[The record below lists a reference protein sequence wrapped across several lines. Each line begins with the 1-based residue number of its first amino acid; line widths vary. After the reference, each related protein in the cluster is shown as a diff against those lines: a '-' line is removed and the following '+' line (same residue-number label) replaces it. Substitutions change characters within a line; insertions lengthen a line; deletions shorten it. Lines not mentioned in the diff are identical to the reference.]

1 MTGVENQVC
10 VHVECMAKNHNL
22 RWAVRSRQ
30 KRYCLLILFA
40 EFVLEANLDFLN
52 GEIRK
57 PTLIFERPRLA
68 AGLGEPSLHLPVSV
82 AYGCANATGRGCV
95 GR

>member
-1 MTGVENQVC
+1 M
-10 VHVECMAKNHNL
+10 ECKAKKHNL

-30 KRYCLLILFA
+30 KRYRLLILFA

-57 PTLIFERPRLA
+57 PTLIFEGPRLA

-82 AYGCANATGRGCV
+82 AYGCANANWQGMCRPLA
-95 GR
+95 